1 MKGRRLSSV
10 LAFCA
15 FLVARHTLAEP
26 ALTIEEAFRAL
37 GVARSA
43 LPAGDL
49 TIRPDDVRSL
59 DAIFR
64 VTDEVAPLN
73 VSVSAWLRSN
83 GSRGLHAGTYR
94 ERSAEV
100 RRRLDA
106 LRLPDHLVPV
116 RELLAEAL
124 QLQDGFVS
132 EWADAIAAGRRFESQ
147 LTSENGYHEGLHRAH
162 RKLVQAF
169 GELRALYP
177 GAAEESQQ
185 VFRDHLRAMD
195 FL

>member
-1 MKGRRLSSV
+1 MRGRRLSSV
-10 LAFCA
+10 MAFCA
-15 FLVARHTLAEP
+15 VLVARHAFAEP
-26 ALTIEEAFRAL
+26 ALSTEEAFRAL

-49 TIRPDDVRSL
+49 AIGPDEVRSL

-83 GSRGLHAGTYR
+83 GRKGLHVATYR
-94 ERSAEV
+94 ERRADV

-106 LRLPDHLVPV
+106 LTLPERLVAV
-116 RELLAEAL
+116 RQLLAEAL

-132 EWADAIAAGRRFESQ
+132 EWAVAIAAGQSFESQ